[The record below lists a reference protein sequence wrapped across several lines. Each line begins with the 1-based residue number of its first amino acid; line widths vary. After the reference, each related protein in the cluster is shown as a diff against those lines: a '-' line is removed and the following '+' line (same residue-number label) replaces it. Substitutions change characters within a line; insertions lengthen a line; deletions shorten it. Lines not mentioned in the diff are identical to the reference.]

1 MSPANPGYTAE
12 ELAFQLKDS
21 GAKALVTQKPFLK
34 VAVEAA
40 KQAGIPEDRIIL
52 MGDDRDESMRF
63 KHFSSIKN
71 LAGTNRYRRT
81 KAHPR
86 NDLAFLVYSS
96 GTTGHPKGVM
106 LCHEN
111 IVSNILML
119 KAGEGGNLS
128 WDRGPDGSGDSM
140 IAFLPFFHIY
150 GRLYIQIYQLC
161 NLTLTRLNLFDLS
174 ESLQRSHASC
184 HAKIRPR
191 EILFHYSNL

>member
-21 GAKALVTQKPFLK
+21 GAKALVTQKPFLR
-34 VAVEAA
+34 VAVKAA
-40 KQAGIPEDRIIL
+40 MQTGIPEDRIIL
-52 MGDDRDESMRF
+52 MGDEKDESMRF
-63 KHFSSIKN
+63 KHFLSIRN
-71 LAGTNRYRRT
+71 LAGTSRYRRT
-81 KAHPR
+81 KAHPK

-111 IVSNILML
+111 IISNILML

-128 WDRGPDGSGDSM
+128 WHGGPDGNGDSI

-150 GRLYIQIYQLC
+150 GGCCVRTHQRSI
-161 NLTLTRLNLFDLS
+161 LTLSRIELFNMS
-174 ESLQRSHASC
+174 ESLQRPHPGC
-184 HAKIRPR
+184 DAKIR
-191 EILFHYSNL
+191 Y